1 MVCQENILKGILNIM
16 QFKDIIKHYETLDKK
31 ELIKRLV
38 KKNVLV
44 LKQDEKIESQHN
56 EIGSLKEL
64 ERTHKIM
71 NGKLQKEIDK
81 LTEDLNSPLKTMRE
95 VGL

>member
-1 MVCQENILKGILNIM
+1 MR
-16 QFKDIIKHYETLDKK
+16 FKDIIKHYETLDKK

-56 EIGSLKEL
+56 EIGNLKEL

-71 NGKLQKEIDK
+71 NGKLQKEINK
-81 LTEDLNSPLKTMRE
+81 LKEDLNDSPLKTMRE
-95 VGL
+95 VGVL

>member
-1 MVCQENILKGILNIM
+1 MNTGKGLKNIM

-44 LKQDEKIESQHN
+44 LRKDEKIESQRN

-71 NGKLQKEIDK
+71 NGKLQKEINK
-81 LTEDLNSPLKTMRE
+81 LKEDLNDSPLKTMRD

>member
-1 MVCQENILKGILNIM
+1 MNTGKGLKNIM

-44 LKQDEKIESQHN
+44 LRQDEEIESQRN

>member
-1 MVCQENILKGILNIM
+1 MNTGKGLKNIM

-44 LKQDEKIESQHN
+44 LRKDEKIESQRN

-81 LTEDLNSPLKTMRE
+81 LTEDLNSPLKTMRD

>member
-1 MVCQENILKGILNIM
+1 MNTGKGLKNIM

-44 LKQDEKIESQHN
+44 LRKDEKIESQHN

>member
-1 MVCQENILKGILNIM
+1 M

-44 LKQDEKIESQHN
+44 LKQDEKIESQRN

-71 NGKLQKEIDK
+71 NGKLQEEINK
-81 LTEDLNSPLKTMRE
+81 LKEDLNSPLKTMRE
-95 VGL
+95 VGVL